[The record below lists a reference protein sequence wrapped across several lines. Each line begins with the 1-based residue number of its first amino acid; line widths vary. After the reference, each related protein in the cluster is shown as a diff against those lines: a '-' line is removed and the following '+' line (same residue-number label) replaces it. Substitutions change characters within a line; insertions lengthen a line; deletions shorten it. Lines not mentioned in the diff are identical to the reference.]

1 MSQVLEPSFFPARA
15 HAYINSPSLEATVTL
30 IPASQPPSTLIVM
43 NVLGYVLVDGERV
56 DPADATISVF
66 DIALLRGFGCF
77 EALRSYD
84 GVAFRQKQHLDRL
97 ERSAA
102 ALGLGLPDRAD
113 IDGWVADRAAVG
125 DCSVRVVATGG
136 TDETG
141 SGEGS
146 RLIVFAEPLRPVD
159 ATTSLLPVEAPWH
172 PDGAVSE
179 LTGAK
184 TLSYGPNVAAR
195 FHARA
200 EGYGDALLVG
210 RSGAVLEGP
219 TNTVAW
225 ITAGVFET
233 PELDLGILASVTRQA
248 VLDVANR
255 LGIPIAEGVF
265 PLQRMLDADEVVALS
280 TLREIQP
287 VVRIGNVEKEVGPIT
302 KRLRAGLVDLIREET
317 KR

>member
-1 MSQVLEPSFFPARA
+1 
-15 HAYINSPSLEATVTL
+15 
-30 IPASQPPSTLIVM
+30 M
-43 NVLGYVLVDGERV
+43 NVLGYVLMDGVPVE
-56 DPADATISVF
+56 PGDASISIF

-77 EALRSYD
+77 ESLRSYG
-84 GVAFRQKQHLDRL
+84 GVAFRQREHLDRL
-97 ERSAA
+97 ERSAR
-102 ALGLGLPDRAD
+102 ALGIDLPDRNSIEA
-113 IDGWVADRAAVG
+113 WVADRASVG
-125 DCSVRVVATGG
+125 DSTIRVVVTGG
-136 TDETG
+136 TDEKG

-146 RLIVFAEPLRPVD
+146 RFMVFAEPLPHVD
-159 ATTSLLPVEAPWH
+159 ETVTLLPIEAPWH

-195 FHARA
+195 FHAKG

-210 RSGAVLEGP
+210 RSGNVLEGP

-225 ITAGVFET
+225 ISDGVFET

-248 VLDVANR
+248 VLDVADR
-255 LGIPIAEGVF
+255 IALPVSEGAF

-287 VVRIGNVEKEVGPIT
+287 VVRIGDVAKEVGPIT
-302 KRLRAGLVDLIREET
+302 RRLIAGLQNLIIEET
-317 KR
+317 TG